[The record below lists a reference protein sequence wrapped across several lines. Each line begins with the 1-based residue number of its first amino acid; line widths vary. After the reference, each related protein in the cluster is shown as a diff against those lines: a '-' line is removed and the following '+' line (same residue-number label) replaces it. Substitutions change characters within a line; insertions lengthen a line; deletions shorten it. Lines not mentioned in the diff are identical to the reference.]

1 MLMRATV
8 PILLVLTIA
17 GCSADPMDKPGTWSL
32 PPAGMTS
39 NDTNLRTM
47 LVNPN
52 DAVAGTGEDTS
63 MGNLSER
70 PVELLVTGRRR
81 PLPSV
86 NASDIGTTGQQQ
98 GQQQGTGGGA
108 GAAGLQQ

>member
-1 MLMRATV
+1 MRTTL
-8 PILLVLTIA
+8 PILLVLMVA
-17 GCSADPMDKPGTWSL
+17 GCQADPIDKPGTWSL

-63 MGNLSER
+63 MGTLSER
-70 PVELLVTGRRR
+70 PVELLVSGRRR

-86 NASDIGTTGQQQ
+86 NASEIGVTGQQ

-108 GAAGLQQ
+108 GGAGVQQ